1 MIIKDMPDAGP
12 IKRHM
17 DEAKQKAIEFFRRLI
32 TDKRE
37 IERIVLIDDIFGWL
51 RAVIWLKDGDREAL
65 LNSINA
71 ELKDEASPYWSEEIF
86 FASNENEAGNI
97 FYQSAWDEGVEDDK
111 CKRLRIA
118 DRYRSRGSWLHALAE
133 PPWKVGAKK
142 PPILVFYS
150 FKGGV
155 GRSTALAAFAI
166 QRARMGERVVVI
178 DFDLDAPGAG
188 VLLAADE
195 RGTTAPG
202 GVLDYM
208 LERPYGKV
216 TLDDYLHFCRRE
228 TVTGSTGEIIVFP
241 AAQVDDSY
249 LSKLSRMDFE
259 LPTEAGEKHP
269 LVMLLEQIRVE
280 LTPSWILINSRAGLS
295 DPAGFL
301 LGGLAHMYVVFGT
314 TSEQS
319 WQGIRL
325 IIKRLGAER
334 VVQNKNQLDC
344 LLIQA
349 MVTSDKDAA
358 ETAIKR
364 FMDRSEEEFRDY
376 YYAPDPDD
384 ADEDRFWYVRDIDDR
399 ESPHYP
405 LAIHY
410 HQSLAHF
417 DLIDKV
423 ADDLTT
429 QDYKALGERI
439 ARKFGKSES

>member
-1 MIIKDMPDAGP
+1 MNKGRPDAGK
-12 IKRHM
+12 ITKHM
-17 DEAKQKAIEFFRRLI
+17 DEAKQWAIEFFRRLVEEN
-32 TDKRE
+32 DKVE
-37 IERIVLIDDIFGWL
+37 KIVLIDDIFGWL
-51 RAVIWLKDGDREAL
+51 RAVIWLNEGDKDL
-65 LNSINA
+65 LFSTANA
-71 ELKDEASPYWSEEIF
+71 ELKDEASPYWSGEIY
-86 FASNENEAGNI
+86 FASSEDEADNI
-97 FYQSAWDEGVEDDK
+97 FYKSSWDEGVEDET
-111 CKRLRIA
+111 CKKLRIA
-118 DRYRSRGSWLHALAE
+118 DRYRSRGSWLRAVAE
-133 PPWKVGAKK
+133 PPWEVESET

-155 GRSTALAAFAI
+155 GRSTALASFAI

-195 RGTTAPG
+195 NGTTAPW

-208 LERPYGKV
+208 LERPHGEV
-216 TLDDYLHFCRRE
+216 ALDDYLHVCRRE
-228 TVTGSTGEIIVFP
+228 AVTGTGEIIVFP
-241 AAQVDDSY
+241 AAQVDDGY

-259 LPTEAGEKHP
+259 LPTEADEKHP
-269 LVMLLEQIRVE
+269 LILLLEQIRGE
-280 LTPSWILINSRAGLS
+280 LNPSWLLIDSRAGLS
-295 DPAGFL
+295 EPAGFL

-334 VVQNKNQLDC
+334 VVQSRNQLDC

-358 ETAIKR
+358 ETAIER
-364 FMDRSEEEFRDY
+364 FIDRSEEEFRDY

-384 ADEDRFWYVRDIDDR
+384 SDEDRFWYVRDIDDS

-423 ADDLTT
+423 ADDLIT